1 MTPRTFRKGVATAVD
16 HAFEVRWVESRHL
29 SIERENPFRRWSE
42 GVFVVGVSGRYLKQ
56 WERDWLQKVI
66 ARIEAAPARRP
77 PSAGSSA
84 VKPRRLDRRLS
95 PVTVAEL
102 VEGYQGGASTNRL
115 CEQYE
120 LSKGG
125 LLKILQEHGVQMRNQ
140 PMTEEEIDW
149 AVQLYGEGQSLNA
162 VARQLGKSKGSVW
175 KALRER
181 GVEMRPA
188 TR

>member
-1 MTPRTFRKGVATAVD
+1 MNRP
-16 HAFEVRWVESRHL
+16 HL
-29 SIERENPFRRWSE
+29 RLY
-42 GVFVVGVSGRYLKQ
+42 VGVSGRYLKQ
-56 WERDWLQKVI
+56 WEPDWLQKVI
-66 ARIEAAPARRP
+66 AKIDAAPARRP
-77 PSAGSSA
+77 SSVGSSA

-95 PVTVAEL
+95 PVTVADL

-115 CEQYE
+115 CEQYG

-140 PMTEEEIDW
+140 PMTEGEIDW
-149 AVQLYGEGQSLNA
+149 AVVLYTEGQSLNA

-175 KALRER
+175 KTLQGR
-181 GVEMRPA
+181 GVVMRPS